1 MSVGPTPAI
10 ISLPCYHGFNEIA
23 IWPAPQSVSKIND
36 YLKYVQLQIKMIK
49 MCVLIIVIFSACKLL
64 WPDVH

>member
-36 YLKYVQLQIKMIK
+36 YLKYVQLQIKIIK
-49 MCVLIIVIFSACKLL
+49 IIYVCINHCYFFSLQA
-64 WPDVH
+64 VMA